1 MHVSQILSTKGGD
14 VHSISPWASVGE
26 LAAELN
32 SRRVGAL
39 IVKDASGVLVGIVSE
54 RDVVRGL
61 AGDASVGQATVESI
75 MTREVVSI
83 DPDFEVAD
91 LARLMTEKRI
101 RHVPVIDGD
110 RNLVGLVS
118 IGDVVKVRMDELE
131 TERAALVEYITQGG

>member
-1 MHVSQILSTKGGD
+1 MHVSQILSTKGAD
-14 VHSISPWASVGE
+14 VHSIAPSATVGD

-39 IVKDASGVLVGIVSE
+39 IVKDSSGTLVGIVSE

-61 AGDASVGQATVESI
+61 AGDPLVIQASVESI
-75 MTREVVSI
+75 MTKDVVSI

-101 RHVPVIDGD
+101 RHVPVMDED

-131 TERAALVEYITQGG
+131 TERAALVDYITQGG

>member
-1 MHVSQILSTKGGD
+1 MHVSQILSTKGTD
-14 VHSISPWASVGE
+14 VHSIAPAATVAE

-39 IVKDASGVLVGIVSE
+39 IVKDSSGALVGIVSE

-61 AGDASVGQATVESI
+61 ASDASVVHATVESI
-75 MTREVVSI
+75 MTKDVVSI

-91 LARLMTEKRI
+91 LTRLMTEKRI
-101 RHVPVIDGD
+101 RHVPVMDGG
-110 RNLVGLVS
+110 NLVGLVS

-131 TERAALVEYITQGG
+131 TERAALMDYITQGG

>member
-1 MHVSQILSTKGGD
+1 MHVSQILSTKGTT
-14 VHSISPWASVGE
+14 VHSISPAATVGE

-39 IVKDASGVLVGIVSE
+39 IVKDSTGVLVGIVSE

-61 AGDASVGQATVESI
+61 AGDPSVVQARVESI
-75 MTREVVSI
+75 MTKDVVSI

-91 LARLMTEKRI
+91 LSRLMTEKRI
-101 RHVPVIDGD
+101 RHVPVIDNDGV
-110 RNLVGLVS
+110 LVGLVS

-131 TERAALVEYITQGG
+131 TERAALVDYITHGG